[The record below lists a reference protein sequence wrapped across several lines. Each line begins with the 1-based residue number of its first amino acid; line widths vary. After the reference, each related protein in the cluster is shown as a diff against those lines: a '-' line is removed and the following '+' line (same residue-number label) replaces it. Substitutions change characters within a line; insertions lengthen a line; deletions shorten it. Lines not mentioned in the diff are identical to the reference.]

1 MIVFI
6 KVYCHTSRYFC
17 CFLVL
22 ILAGS
27 FALKS
32 HVNQRI
38 AIHLLVT
45 ILVYIICPVFLAFK
59 GMFLLNN
66 LPLLSALSYGYH

>member
-17 CFLVL
+17 CFFKANFGLVFPDKNHAKHKDSDTFISYYL
-22 ILAGS
+22 SIY
-27 FALKS
+27 
-32 HVNQRI
+32 
-38 AIHLLVT
+38 HL
-45 ILVYIICPVFLAFK
+45 PVFLAFK